1 MGCKKEMIFIIAIW
15 CLLIWL
21 VGISPVSFA
30 AQDEQKV
37 TVFAAAGTTN
47 AMTEAGDLF
56 EKQKMG
62 KVIFS
67 FASASTLAKQI
78 EQGAPADIF
87 ISANK
92 EWMDYL
98 DTRKLLEPGTRFN
111 FLSNVLVLIAPV
123 TSPIDHIDLAKGQGL
138 LKYLGGGLLSTGDP
152 DHVPVGQYAKEALTN
167 LGMWQGIE
175 NRIARAKDVRAGLA
189 LVERGEAPLG
199 IVYASDAKISDKVK
213 VVGVFPEESH
223 QPINFSVAIIAG
235 EKNGVAVKFIEMLK
249 TPEAKDIFIKYG
261 FIVIK

>member
-1 MGCKKEMIFIIAIW
+1 MRDKKVMIFHITIW
-15 CLLIWL
+15 CALIWL

-30 AQDEQKV
+30 ALDEHKV
-37 TVFAAAGTTN
+37 TVFAAASTTN
-47 AMTEAGDLF
+47 AMTEVGDLF

-87 ISANK
+87 ISANS

-98 DTRKLLEPGTRFN
+98 DTRKLLEPGSRFD
-111 FLSNVLVLIAPV
+111 FLSNILVLIAPV
-123 TSPIDHIDLAKGQGL
+123 TGPVDHIDLTKGEDLG
-138 LKYLGGGLLSTGDP
+138 KYLGDGLLSTGDP
-152 DHVPVGQYAKEALTN
+152 DHVPVGKYAREALIN

-213 VVGVFPEESH
+213 VVGIFPEKSH
-223 QPINFSVAIIAG
+223 KPITFSVAIITGKKSGAS
-235 EKNGVAVKFIEMLK
+235 VKFIEMLK
-249 TPEAKDIFIKYG
+249 STEAKDIFTKYG
-261 FIVIK
+261 FIVNK